1 MKKEQSSL
9 IPKTDLIEKNNSEI
23 GIKEKNPII
32 TIGIP
37 QYKED
42 EKKIYSLLSMIN
54 NQVGIDFNDIEV
66 IICNDASDVILND
79 DFLNS
84 FYNFTP
90 KYIKLTEN
98 VGPGLCRQAVLD
110 NMIGQYVL
118 FCDGDDTLHSIA
130 VIGLYLNLIKQNPE
144 MNIIYTSW
152 LEELEKQDG
161 TLIYIEHKSDA
172 TWMHTK
178 LLKKSFVDEVNVKF
192 HPNLR
197 VHEDSYFLGLLYELT
212 DKRAF
217 FDITTYL
224 WRYGKE
230 SITRVNNSIYT
241 YNSLPVFIQ
250 AILLVIEEL
259 ENRNA
264 AKEKINYK
272 VLQLLLYIYFNQ
284 QLSMWNNDAV
294 KTYKIECEKML
305 QILMVK
311 YKEIIENCNPNEFN
325 LIYNE
330 ERKKILLPVNEIE
343 KEPFNTFYLRILN
356 TNYRNK

>member
-1 MKKEQSSL
+1 MKKIAE
-9 IPKTDLIEKNNSEI
+9 
-23 GIKEKNPII
+23 KEKKPII

-42 EKKIYSLLSMIN
+42 EQKINSLLSMIN
-54 NQVGIDFNDIEV
+54 NQVGINFDDIEV
-66 IICNDASDVILND
+66 VICNDASDVILSD

-84 FYNFTP
+84 FHNFTP
-90 KYIKLTEN
+90 KYVKLTEN

-110 NMIGQYVL
+110 NMTGEYVL

-130 VIGLYLNLIKQNPE
+130 VVGLYLNLIKQNPE
-144 MNIIYTSW
+144 MNVIHTSW
-152 LEELEKQDG
+152 LEELEKEDG
-161 TLIYIEHKSDA
+161 SLIYIEHKSDA

-178 LLKKSFVDEVNVKF
+178 LIKKSFIDEVNIRF
-192 HPNLR
+192 HPALR
-197 VHEDSYFLGLLYELT
+197 VHEDSYFLGILYELT
-212 DKRAF
+212 DKRIF
-217 FDITTYL
+217 VDITTYL

-230 SITRVNNSIYT
+230 TITRANNSIYT

-250 AILLVIEEL
+250 SILLVIEEL
-259 ENRNA
+259 ENRGV

-284 QLSMWNNDAV
+284 QLSMWNNEAV
-294 KTYKIECEKML
+294 KQYKIDCEKVL

-311 YKEIIENCNPNEFN
+311 YKDIIENCTPQDFN
-325 LIYNE
+325 TVYND
-330 ERKKILLPVNEIE
+330 ERKKILLPSNEIE